1 MEWITAIVGL
11 LIGSSSGGV
20 IGWILSAKSSKRK
33 SEAEANL
40 QEAEANLKSLEADER
55 QITYL
60 KKELADAYAQLDH
73 VQDLMDQKRAKL
85 LELSRKVGDLE
96 LRLIEEE
103 RLRKLAQ
110 YNECTRD
117 CADRQP
123 PRSHKMAVRSRQTAE
138 LDYLK

>member
-1 MEWITAIVGL
+1 MEWITAIVSL

-33 SEAEANL
+33 SAAEASL

-55 QITYL
+55 LISYL
-60 KKELADAYAQLDH
+60 KRELSDAYAQLDH
-73 VQDLMDQKRAKL
+73 VQELMDQKRLKL
-85 LELSRKVGDLE
+85 LELSRKVGELE
-96 LRLIEEE
+96 LRVIEEE

-123 PRSHKMAVRSRQTAE
+123 PRSTKLNVQPRRTEE